1 MGSEPAIAWDGPPD
15 GVAAED
21 IETARAEEYAFLARL
36 FARAPDQDL
45 LDRIALLPEA
55 PGTMGRVHGD
65 LARAA
70 RSTDAVAVARE
81 HFNLFV
87 GVGRGEFLP
96 FASYY
101 LTGFLN
107 ERPLA
112 SVRRDLAVLGLAR
125 AEGRFEPED
134 HVAILCEVMAELA
147 SRRAGVSGLDEA
159 VFFGRHLEPWVHRFF
174 SDLAAS
180 EGSGFYRAAGAVG
193 AAFIEIETEAFALD
207 AEAAT

>member
-1 MGSEPAIAWDGPPD
+1 
-15 GVAAED
+15 VAAED

-36 FARAPDQDL
+36 FAKAPDQDF
-45 LDRIALLPEA
+45 LDRIALLPED
-55 PGTMGRVHGD
+55 PSTMGRVHGD

-70 RSTDAVAVARE
+70 RRSDAAGAARE
-81 HFNLFV
+81 FFNLFV

-112 SVRRDLAVLGLAR
+112 AVRRDLAVLGLAR
-125 AEGRFEPED
+125 ADGRFEPED

-147 SRRAGVSGLDEA
+147 SRRAGVSGLDQA
-159 VFFGRHLEPWVHRFF
+159 GFFGRHLEPWAHRFF

-180 EGSGFYRAAGAVG
+180 ASSDFYRAAGAVG

-207 AEAAT
+207 AEAST

>member
-1 MGSEPAIAWDGPPD
+1 M
-15 GVAAED
+15 
-21 IETARAEEYAFLARL
+21 
-36 FARAPDQDL
+36 
-45 LDRIALLPEA
+45 
-55 PGTMGRVHGD
+55 
-65 LARAA
+65 
-70 RSTDAVAVARE
+70 ARE

-96 FASYY
+96 YASYY

-134 HVAILCEVMAELA
+134 NIAILCEVMAELA
-147 SRRAGVSGLDEA
+147 SGRAGVPGLDQA
-159 VFFGRHLEPWVHRFF
+159 VFYGRHLEPWAHRFF
-174 SDLAAS
+174 TDLAAS
-180 EGSGFYRAAGAVG
+180 ESGSFYRVAGAVG

-207 AEAAT
+207 ASAASA